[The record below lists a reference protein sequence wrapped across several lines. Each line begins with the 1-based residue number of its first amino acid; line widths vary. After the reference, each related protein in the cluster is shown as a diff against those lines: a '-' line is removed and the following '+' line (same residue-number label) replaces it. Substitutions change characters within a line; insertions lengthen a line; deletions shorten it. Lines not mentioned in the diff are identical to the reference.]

1 MLIPPLLLLVTVI
14 SSCGENQEKQNIYND
29 HDKIVQEG
37 DRFTFRN
44 RTDLERS
51 NNKIDVK
58 YSGFSGAETIWIIE
72 SKEDSQITFSCNSTV
87 GRGYFKTV
95 LIHPDKRIT
104 TLIIG
109 NQQGDRTTT
118 LIKGKYVVKMVGRN
132 AEGQV
137 NISVSGNAKISKE
150 TFD

>member
-1 MLIPPLLLLVTVI
+1 M
-14 SSCGENQEKQNIYND
+14 K
-29 HDKIVQEG
+29 EG
-37 DRFTFRN
+37 
-44 RTDLERS
+44 L
-51 NNKIDVK
+51 
-58 YSGFSGAETIWIIE
+58 
-72 SKEDSQITFSCNSTV
+72 SQINFLSLFLKNMTKV
-87 GRGYFKTV
+87 IFKTV

-137 NISVSGNAKISKE
+137 NISVSENAKISKE